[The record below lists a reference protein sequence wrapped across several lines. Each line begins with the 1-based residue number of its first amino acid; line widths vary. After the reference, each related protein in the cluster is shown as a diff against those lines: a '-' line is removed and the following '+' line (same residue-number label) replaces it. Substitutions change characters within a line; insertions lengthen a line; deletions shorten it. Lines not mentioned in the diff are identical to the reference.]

1 MPRLRARPVKPP
13 YRSSMAAKTEKKLNM
28 EQAFGELEAI
38 TEWFEKEDIDLE
50 EGLAKFERGLE
61 IARKL
66 KQRLGEVENRV
77 EEIKAKFAD
86 VVNEAEEET

>member
-1 MPRLRARPVKPP
+1 MPPKI
-13 YRSSMAAKTEKKLNM
+13 EKKFNM
-28 EQAFGELEAI
+28 EQAFGELEQI

-77 EEIKAKFAD
+77 TEIKAKFAD
-86 VVNEAEEET
+86 VVNDAEEET

>member
-1 MPRLRARPVKPP
+1 MP
-13 YRSSMAAKTEKKLNM
+13 AKTEKKFNM
-28 EQAFGELEAI
+28 EQAFGELEQI

-50 EGLAKFERGLE
+50 EGLSKFERGLE